1 MLKSY
6 IVTYLQEEWYVLKL
20 YIVTY
25 LQEEWYVEVIC
36 FYLLAGGLV
45 C

>member
-6 IVTYLQEEWYVLKL
+6 V
-20 YIVTY
+20 VTY
-25 LQEEWYVEVIC
+25 LQEEWYVEVIYC
-36 FYLLAGGLV
+36 YLQEEWCVEVIYCYLLAGGMV

>member
-6 IVTYLQEEWYVLKL
+6 IVTYLQEEWYV
-20 YIVTY
+20 
-25 LQEEWYVEVIC
+25 EVIC
-36 FYLLAGGLV
+36 CYLLAGGMV